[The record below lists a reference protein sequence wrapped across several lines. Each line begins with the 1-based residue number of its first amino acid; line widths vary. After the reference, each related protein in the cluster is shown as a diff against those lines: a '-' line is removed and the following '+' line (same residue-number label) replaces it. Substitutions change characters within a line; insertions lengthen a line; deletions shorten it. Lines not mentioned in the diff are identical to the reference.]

1 MKSLLL
7 ILVGSFQ
14 SVLAFAQEHAE
25 EAVAAGAG
33 HGTAVTEHAAAA
45 GEHHA
50 AIPWDHVVIP
60 QAINFLI
67 FAGILVFLLRKPI
80 KEFFASR
87 GNEYLARVRQAEEV
101 KLQAEKAHAEVQTRL
116 RTLEATAAKN
126 AEEAKSE
133 AAALRARMIKEAQEA
148 AVKTAKESERGV
160 QYEHTRAIAAL
171 RSELVANSIK
181 FAQDKVKSSVDT
193 NAINDLQTGF
203 TRKLK
208 SVRQ

>member
-7 ILVGSFQ
+7 ILVGSLS
-14 SVLAFAQEHAE
+14 SVVAFAQEHAE
-25 EAVAAGAG
+25 EAVATGAE
-33 HGTAVTEHAAAA
+33 HGAAVTEHAAAA

-50 AIPWDHVVIP
+50 AIPWDKVIVP

-67 FAGILVFLLRKPI
+67 FAGILIFLLRKPI

-87 GNEYLARVRQAEEV
+87 GNEFLARVRQAEEV

-126 AEEAKSE
+126 AEEAKTE
-133 AAALRARMIKEAQEA
+133 AAALRARMIKEAQDA

-160 QYEHTRAIAAL
+160 QYEHSNAIAAL
-171 RSELVANSIK
+171 RTELVANSIK
-181 FAQDKVKSSVDT
+181 YAQDKVKSSVDT
-193 NAINDLQTGF
+193 NAINELQAGF
-203 TRKLK
+203 SRKLK